1 MCSILSP
8 QPEQTNTLSA
18 LSKFVLPKQN
28 HLLLIQVPQ
37 GAHHA
42 EAVSGVCGHLR
53 YGHPGKEE
61 RTRERRVGEEGASSV
76 YMDGGG
82 EERQRG

>member
-1 MCSILSP
+1 MTGLNAWILEFEIFLFEIP
-8 QPEQTNTLSA
+8 T
-18 LSKFVLPKQN
+18 
-28 HLLLIQVPQ
+28 
-37 GAHHA
+37 HHA